1 MKKTMTL
8 GVLILGWVFAA
19 QAEGG
24 KIKGYM
30 FGDYY
35 YVLAA
40 DEADAKQPHKRNAFQ
55 FRRLYFTYQKDIA
68 ADFAIR
74 FRLEAKDAGFAQGA
88 KMEPFVKH
96 GYLQWKKGLGDADV
110 YLGLSGTPTWAVAE
124 KVWGYRSIAK
134 TVLDWNKIGSS
145 ADLGAALKGAAGQL
159 SYHLMVGNGPGQ
171 KPEDDHGKKF
181 YGSLSFKAVDRLV
194 LEGYADFNARPAG
207 RNERTFKGFVGWQG
221 AKGKVGLEAFS
232 RTNEQAGAGGEDQV
246 IDGVSAFG
254 SLPLS
259 AAFKGFG
266 RVDAVSYDAEDT
278 TDLLFIAGLDYSPAT
293 DVHLMPNVLIESP
306 DGRGCQCPRTA
317 DLFLQILA
325 LL

>member
-1 MKKTMTL
+1 MKKMMTL

-24 KIKGYM
+24 KIKGVM
-30 FGDYY
+30 FGEYY

-40 DEADAKQPHKRNAFQ
+40 DEADTKQPSKRNAFR
-55 FRRLYFTYQKDIA
+55 FRRLYFTYQKDVA
-68 ADFAIR
+68 TDFAIR

-96 GYLQWKKGLGDADV
+96 GYLQWKKGLGDADI

-159 SYHLMVGNGPGQ
+159 NYHLMVGNGPGQ

-181 YGSLSFKAVDRLV
+181 YGSLSFKAADRLI
-194 LEGYADFNARPAG
+194 LEGYADFNARAAG

-221 AKGKVGLEAFS
+221 AKSKVGLEAFS

-246 IDGVSAFG
+246 LTGISAFG

-259 AAFKGFG
+259 AALKGFG
-266 RVDAVSYDAEDT
+266 RFDAVSHDAEDT
-278 TDLLFIAGLDYSPAT
+278 TDLLFIAGLDYAAAPA
-293 DVHLMPNVLIESP
+293 VHLMPNVIVESST
-306 DGRGCQCPRTA
+306 GRDANVQGRLTFFCK
-317 DLFLQILA
+317 F
-325 LL
+325 

>member
-1 MKKTMTL
+1 MKRTMTL

-19 QAEGG
+19 QAAEGT
-24 KIKGYM
+24 INGYM

-40 DEADAKQPHKRNAFQ
+40 DEADAKQPHKRNAFR
-55 FRRLYFTYQKDIA
+55 FRRVYFTYQKAIA
-68 ADFAIR
+68 TDFAVR
-74 FRLEAKDAGFAQGA
+74 FRLEATDTGFGEDA
-88 KMEPFVKH
+88 KMEPFLKH
-96 GYLQWKKGLGDADV
+96 GYLQWKQGLGDADL

-145 ADLGAALKGAAGQL
+145 ADLGAALKGSAGQL
-159 SYHLMVGNGPGQ
+159 RYHLMVGNGPGQ

-181 YGSLSFKAVDRLV
+181 YGSLSFKAADRLV

-221 AKGKVGLEAFS
+221 AKGKAGLEVFS
-232 RTNEQAGAGGEDQV
+232 RTHERAGDSDEDHV
-246 IDGVSAFG
+246 ITGVSAFG

-259 AAFKGFG
+259 AVLKGFG
-266 RVDAVSYDAEDT
+266 RIDAVARDAEDT
-278 TDLLFIAGLDYSPAT
+278 TDWLFIAGLDYSPAT
-293 DVHLMPNVLIESP
+293 DVHLMPNAIVEAP
-306 DGRGCQCPRTA
+306 AGHDANVQGRLT
-317 DLFLQILA
+317 FFYKF
-325 LL
+325 

>member
-8 GVLILGWVFAA
+8 GILILGWVFAA

-24 KIKGYM
+24 TIKGVM
-30 FGDYY
+30 FGEYY
-35 YVLAA
+35 YILAA
-40 DEADAKQPHKRNAFQ
+40 DETDAKQPRKRNAFQ

-68 ADFAIR
+68 TDFAIR

-96 GYLQWKKGLGDADV
+96 GYLQWKKGLGNADV

-145 ADLGAALKGAAGQL
+145 ADLGAALKGTAGQL
-159 SYHLMVGNGPGQ
+159 NYHLMVGNGPGQ

-181 YGSLSFKAVDRLV
+181 YGSLSFKAADQLI
-194 LEGYADFNARPAG
+194 LEGYADFNAKPAG

-221 AKGKVGLEAFS
+221 AKGKVGLEVFS
-232 RTNEQAGAGGEDQV
+232 RTNELAGDNGEDQV
-246 IDGVSAFG
+246 IDGISAFG
-254 SLPLS
+254 LLPLS
-259 AAFKGFG
+259 AALKGFG
-266 RVDAVSYDAEDT
+266 RFDAVSHDAEDDR
-278 TDLLFIAGLDYSPAT
+278 DLLFIAGLDYAAAKA
-293 DVHLMPNVLIESP
+293 VHLMPNVIVESSTSR
-306 DGRGCQCPRTA
+306 DANVQGRLTFFCK
-317 DLFLQILA
+317 F
-325 LL
+325 

>member
-19 QAEGG
+19 RAEGG
-24 KIKGYM
+24 TIKGVM
-30 FGDYY
+30 FGEYY
-35 YVLAA
+35 YILAA
-40 DEADAKQPHKRNAFQ
+40 DETDAKQPRKRNAFR

-68 ADFAIR
+68 TDFAIR

-96 GYLQWKKGLGDADV
+96 GYLQWKKGLGDADI

-181 YGSLSFKAVDRLV
+181 YGSLSFKAAERLV
-194 LEGYADFNARPAG
+194 LEGYADFNAKPAG

-221 AKGKVGLEAFS
+221 AKGKVGLEVFS
-232 RTNEQAGAGGEDQV
+232 RTNELAGDNGEDQV
-246 IDGVSAFG
+246 ITGVSAFG

-259 AAFKGFG
+259 AALKGFG
-266 RVDAVSYDAEDT
+266 RFDAVSHDAEDDR
-278 TDLLFIAGLDYSPAT
+278 DLLFIAGLDYAAAKA
-293 DVHLMPNVLIESP
+293 VHLMPNVIVESST
-306 DGRGCQCPRTA
+306 GRDANVQGRLTFFCK
-317 DLFLQILA
+317 F
-325 LL
+325 

>member
-19 QAEGG
+19 RAEGG
-24 KIKGYM
+24 TIKGVM
-30 FGDYY
+30 FGEYY
-35 YVLAA
+35 YILAA
-40 DEADAKQPHKRNAFQ
+40 DETDAKQPRKRNAFR

-68 ADFAIR
+68 TDFAIR

-96 GYLQWKKGLGDADV
+96 GYLQWKKGLGDADI

-145 ADLGAALKGAAGQL
+145 ADLGAALKGTAGQL
-159 SYHLMVGNGPGQ
+159 NYHLMVGNGPGQ

-181 YGSLSFKAVDRLV
+181 YGSLSFKAADRLI
-194 LEGYADFNARPAG
+194 LEGYADFNAKPAG

-221 AKGKVGLEAFS
+221 AKGKVGLEVFS
-232 RTNEQAGAGGEDQV
+232 RTNELAGDNGEDQV

-266 RVDAVSYDAEDT
+266 RVDAVSHDAEDDR
-278 TDLLFIAGLDYSPAT
+278 DLLFIAGLDYAAVKA
-293 DVHLMPNVLIESP
+293 VHLMPNVIVESST
-306 DGRGCQCPRTA
+306 GRDANVQGRLTFFCK
-317 DLFLQILA
+317 F
-325 LL
+325 

>member
-1 MKKTMTL
+1 MKKMMTL

-19 QAEGG
+19 RAEGG
-24 KIKGYM
+24 TIKGVM
-30 FGDYY
+30 FVEYY
-35 YVLAA
+35 YILAA
-40 DEADAKQPHKRNAFQ
+40 DEADTKQPLKRNAFQ
-55 FRRLYFTYQKDIA
+55 FRRMYFTYQKDVA
-68 ADFAIR
+68 TDFAIR
-74 FRLEAKDAGFAQGA
+74 FRLEAKDAGFAQGS

-96 GYLQWKKGLGDADV
+96 GYLQWKKGLGDADI

-124 KVWGYRSIAK
+124 KVWGYRSVAK

-171 KPEDDHGKKF
+171 KSEDDHGKKF
-181 YGSLSFKAVDRLV
+181 YGSLSFKAADRLI

-221 AKGKVGLEAFS
+221 AKSKVGLEAFS

-246 IDGVSAFG
+246 LTGVSAFG
-254 SLPLS
+254 SLPLG

-266 RVDAVSYDAEDT
+266 RFDAISHDAEDT
-278 TDLLFIAGLDYSPAT
+278 TDLLFITGLDYSAAKA
-293 DVHLMPNVLIESP
+293 VHLMPNVIVESSS
-306 DGRGCQCPRTA
+306 DRDANVQGRLTFFCK
-317 DLFLQILA
+317 F
-325 LL
+325 

>member
-19 QAEGG
+19 RAEGG
-24 KIKGYM
+24 TIKGVM
-30 FGDYY
+30 FGEYY
-35 YVLAA
+35 YMLAA
-40 DEADAKQPHKRNAFQ
+40 DETDAKQPRQRNAFR

-68 ADFAIR
+68 TDFAIR

-181 YGSLSFKAVDRLV
+181 YGSLSFKAAERLV

-221 AKGKVGLEAFS
+221 AKGKVGLEVFS
-232 RTNEQAGAGGEDQV
+232 RTNELAGDNGEDQV
-246 IDGVSAFG
+246 IDGISAFG

-259 AAFKGFG
+259 AALKGFG
-266 RVDAVSYDAEDT
+266 RVDAVSHDAEDDR
-278 TDLLFIAGLDYSPAT
+278 DLLFIAGLDYAAAKA
-293 DVHLMPNVLIESP
+293 VHLMPNVIVESST
-306 DGRGCQCPRTA
+306 GRDANVQGRLTFFCK
-317 DLFLQILA
+317 F
-325 LL
+325 

>member
-1 MKKTMTL
+1 MQKIMTL
-8 GVLILGWVFAA
+8 GVLILGWTFAA
-19 QAEGG
+19 QAAEG
-24 KIKGYM
+24 KLKGYM

-40 DEADAKQPHKRNAFQ
+40 DEADAKQPHKRNAFR
-55 FRRLYFTYQKDIA
+55 FRRVYFTYQKDIA
-68 ADFAIR
+68 TDFAVR

-88 KMEPFVKH
+88 KMEPFLKH
-96 GYLQWKKGLGDADV
+96 GYLQWKQGLGDADI

-145 ADLGAALKGAAGQL
+145 ADLGAALKGTAGQL
-159 SYHLMVGNGPGQ
+159 NYHLMIGNGPGQ

-181 YGSLSFKAVDRLV
+181 YGSLSFKAADRLV

-221 AKGKVGLEAFS
+221 AKGKVGLEVFS

-246 IDGVSAFG
+246 ITGVSAFG

-266 RVDAVSYDAEDT
+266 RVDAVARDAED
-278 TDLLFIAGLDYSPAT
+278 DRDWLFIAGLDYSPAT
-293 DVHLMPNVLIESP
+293 AVHLMPNAIVESP
-306 DGRGCQCPRTA
+306 AGEDANVQGRLT
-317 DLFLQILA
+317 FFYKF
-325 LL
+325 

>member
-1 MKKTMTL
+1 MKKMMTL

-19 QAEGG
+19 RAEGG
-24 KIKGYM
+24 TIKGVM
-30 FGDYY
+30 FGEYY
-35 YVLAA
+35 YILAA
-40 DEADAKQPHKRNAFQ
+40 DEADTKQPLKRNAFQ

-68 ADFAIR
+68 TDFAIR
-74 FRLEAKDAGFAQGA
+74 FRLEAKDAGFAQGS

-96 GYLQWKKGLGDADV
+96 GYLQWKKGLGDADI

-124 KVWGYRSIAK
+124 KVWGYRSVAK

-145 ADLGAALKGAAGQL
+145 ADLGAALKGAAGRL

-171 KPEDDHGKKF
+171 KSEDDHGKKF
-181 YGSLSFKAVDRLV
+181 YGSLSFKAADRLI

-221 AKGKVGLEAFS
+221 AKSKVGLEAFS

-246 IDGVSAFG
+246 LTGVSAFG
-254 SLPLS
+254 SLPLG

-266 RVDAVSYDAEDT
+266 RFDAISHDAEDT
-278 TDLLFIAGLDYSPAT
+278 TDLLFITGLDYSAAKA
-293 DVHLMPNVLIESP
+293 VHLMPNVIVESSS
-306 DGRGCQCPRTA
+306 DRDANVQGRLTFFCK
-317 DLFLQILA
+317 F
-325 LL
+325 

>member
-19 QAEGG
+19 RAEGG
-24 KIKGYM
+24 TIKGVM
-30 FGDYY
+30 FGEYY
-35 YVLAA
+35 YILAA
-40 DEADAKQPHKRNAFQ
+40 DETDAKQPRKRNAFQ

-181 YGSLSFKAVDRLV
+181 YGSLSFKAADRLI

-221 AKGKVGLEAFS
+221 ARGSAGLEVFS
-232 RTNEQAGAGGEDQV
+232 RTNELAGDNGDDHV
-246 IDGVSAFG
+246 ITGVSAFG

-266 RVDAVSYDAEDT
+266 RVDAVSHDAEDDR
-278 TDLLFIAGLDYSPAT
+278 DLLFIAGLDYAAAKA
-293 DVHLMPNVLIESP
+293 VHLMPNVIVESST
-306 DGRGCQCPRTA
+306 GRDANVQGRLTFFCK
-317 DLFLQILA
+317 F
-325 LL
+325 

>member
-1 MKKTMTL
+1 MKKTMAFVTL
-8 GVLILGWVFAA
+8 TLGWVFAA
-19 QAEGG
+19 QAAEG
-24 KIKGYM
+24 KLKGLM

-40 DEADAKQPHKRNAFQ
+40 DEADAKQPRKRNAFR

-68 ADFAIR
+68 TDFAVR
-74 FRLEAKDAGFAQGA
+74 FRLEAKDAGFGEDA
-88 KMEPFVKH
+88 KMEPFLKH
-96 GYLQWKKGLGDADV
+96 GYLQWKEGLGDADI

-159 SYHLMVGNGPGQ
+159 RYHLMVGNGPGQ

-181 YGSLSFKAVDRLV
+181 YGSLSFKAADRLV

-221 AKGKVGLEAFS
+221 ARSSAGLEVFS
-232 RTNEQAGAGGEDQV
+232 RTHERAGDNGDDHV
-246 IDGVSAFG
+246 ITGVSAFG

-259 AAFKGFG
+259 AGFKGFG
-266 RVDAVSYDAEDT
+266 RVDAVARDAAGT
-278 TDLLFIAGLDYSPAT
+278 SDLLFITGLDYAAAT

-306 DGRGCQCPRTA
+306 DGEDANVQGRLT
-317 DLFLQILA
+317 FFYKF
-325 LL
+325 

>member
-1 MKKTMTL
+1 MKKMMTL

-19 QAEGG
+19 QAQEG
-24 KIKGYM
+24 KIKGVM
-30 FGDYY
+30 FGEYY
-35 YVLAA
+35 YILAA
-40 DEADAKQPHKRNAFQ
+40 DETDAKQPRKRNAFR

-68 ADFAIR
+68 TDFAIR

-96 GYLQWKKGLGDADV
+96 GYLQWKKGPGDADI

-159 SYHLMVGNGPGQ
+159 NYHLMVGNGPGQ

-181 YGSLSFKAVDRLV
+181 YGSLSFKAADRLI
-194 LEGYADFNARPAG
+194 LEGYADFNAKPAG

-246 IDGVSAFG
+246 ITGVSAFG

-266 RVDAVSYDAEDT
+266 RFDAVSYDAEDDR
-278 TDLLFIAGLDYSPAT
+278 DLLFIAGLDYAAAKA
-293 DVHLMPNVLIESP
+293 VHLMPNVLVESST
-306 DGRGCQCPRTA
+306 GRDANVQSRLTFFCK
-317 DLFLQILA
+317 F
-325 LL
+325 

>member
-24 KIKGYM
+24 KIKGVM
-30 FGDYY
+30 FGEYY

-40 DEADAKQPHKRNAFQ
+40 DGTDAKQPRKRNAFR

-68 ADFAIR
+68 TDFAIR

-96 GYLQWKKGLGDADV
+96 GYLQWKKGLGDADI
-110 YLGLSGTPTWAVAE
+110 YLGLSGTPIWAVAE

-181 YGSLSFKAVDRLV
+181 YGSLSFKTADRLI
-194 LEGYADFNARPAG
+194 LEGYADFNAKPAG

-221 AKGKVGLEAFS
+221 AKGAAGVEVFS
-232 RTNEQAGAGGEDQV
+232 RTHERAGAGGEDQV
-246 IDGVSAFG
+246 ITGISTFG

-266 RVDAVSYDAEDT
+266 RFDAVSHDAEDDR
-278 TDLLFIAGLDYSPAT
+278 DLLFIAGLDYAAAKA
-293 DVHLMPNVLIESP
+293 VHLMPNVIVESST
-306 DGRGCQCPRTA
+306 GRDANVQGRLTFFCK
-317 DLFLQILA
+317 F
-325 LL
+325 

>member
-1 MKKTMTL
+1 MQKMMAL

-19 QAEGG
+19 RAEGG
-24 KIKGYM
+24 KLKGYM

-40 DEADAKQPHKRNAFQ
+40 DEADVKQPHKRNAFR
-55 FRRLYFTYQKDIA
+55 FRRVYFTYQKDIA
-68 ADFAIR
+68 TDFAVR
-74 FRLEAKDAGFAQGA
+74 FRLEAKDAGFGEDA
-88 KMEPFVKH
+88 KMEPFLKH
-96 GYLQWKKGLGDADV
+96 GYLQWKQGLGDADI

-124 KVWGYRSIAK
+124 KVWGYRSVAK
-134 TVLDWNKIGSS
+134 TVLDWNKFGSS

-159 SYHLMVGNGPGQ
+159 RYHLMVGNGPGQ

-181 YGSLSFKAVDRLV
+181 YGSLSFKAADRLV

-221 AKGKVGLEAFS
+221 AKGKAGLEVFS
-232 RTNEQAGAGGEDQV
+232 RTHERAGDSDEDHV
-246 IDGVSAFG
+246 ITGVSAFG

-266 RVDAVSYDAEDT
+266 RVDAVARDAEDT
-278 TDLLFIAGLDYSPAT
+278 TDWLFIAGLDYSAAAT
-293 DVHLMPNVLIESP
+293 VHLMPNVLIESP
-306 DGRGCQCPRTA
+306 DGRDANVQGRLT
-317 DLFLQILA
+317 FFYKF
-325 LL
+325 

>member
-8 GVLILGWVFAA
+8 GVLILGWVFVAR
-19 QAEGG
+19 AEGG
-24 KIKGYM
+24 TIKGVM
-30 FGDYY
+30 FGEYY
-35 YVLAA
+35 YILAA
-40 DEADAKQPHKRNAFQ
+40 DETDAKQPRKRNAFR

-68 ADFAIR
+68 TDFAIR

-96 GYLQWKKGLGDADV
+96 GYLQWKKGLGDTDV

-181 YGSLSFKAVDRLV
+181 YGSLSFKAAERLV

-207 RNERTFKGFVGWQG
+207 RNERTFKGFVGWRG
-221 AKGKVGLEAFS
+221 AKSKVGLEVFS
-232 RTNEQAGAGGEDQV
+232 RTNELAGDNGEDQV
-246 IDGVSAFG
+246 ITGISAFG

-259 AAFKGFG
+259 AASKGFG
-266 RVDAVSYDAEDT
+266 RFDAVSHDAEDNR
-278 TDLLFIAGLDYSPAT
+278 DLLFIAGLDYAAAKA
-293 DVHLMPNVLIESP
+293 VHLMPNVIVESST
-306 DGRGCQCPRTA
+306 GRDANVQGRLTFFCK
-317 DLFLQILA
+317 F
-325 LL
+325 

>member
-19 QAEGG
+19 RAEGG
-24 KIKGYM
+24 TIKGVM
-30 FGDYY
+30 FGEYY
-35 YVLAA
+35 YILAA
-40 DEADAKQPHKRNAFQ
+40 DETDAKQPRKRNAFQ

-74 FRLEAKDAGFAQGA
+74 FRLEAKDAGFAQGS

-181 YGSLSFKAVDRLV
+181 YGSLSFKAADRLI
-194 LEGYADFNARPAG
+194 LEGYADFNAKPAG

-246 IDGVSAFG
+246 ITGVSAFG

-266 RVDAVSYDAEDT
+266 RFDAVSYDAEDT

-293 DVHLMPNVLIESP
+293 DVHLMPNMLIESP
-306 DGRGCQCPRTA
+306 DGHDANVQGRLT
-317 DLFLQILA
+317 FFYKF
-325 LL
+325 

>member
-19 QAEGG
+19 RAEGG
-24 KIKGYM
+24 TIKGVM
-30 FGDYY
+30 FGEYY
-35 YVLAA
+35 YILAA
-40 DEADAKQPHKRNAFQ
+40 DETDAKQPRKRNAFQ

-74 FRLEAKDAGFAQGA
+74 FRLEAKDAGFAQGS

-96 GYLQWKKGLGDADV
+96 GYLQWKEGLGDADV

-181 YGSLSFKAVDRLV
+181 YGSLSFKAADRLI
-194 LEGYADFNARPAG
+194 LEGYADFNAKPAG

-246 IDGVSAFG
+246 ITGVSAFG
-254 SLPLS
+254 SLPLG

-266 RVDAVSYDAEDT
+266 RFDAVSHDAEDDR
-278 TDLLFIAGLDYSPAT
+278 DLLFIAGLDYAAAKA
-293 DVHLMPNVLIESP
+293 VHLMPNVIVESST
-306 DGRGCQCPRTA
+306 GRDANVQGRLTFFCK
-317 DLFLQILA
+317 F
-325 LL
+325 

>member
-1 MKKTMTL
+1 MKKMMTL

-19 QAEGG
+19 RAEGG
-24 KIKGYM
+24 TIKGVM
-30 FGDYY
+30 FGEYY
-35 YVLAA
+35 YILAA
-40 DEADAKQPHKRNAFQ
+40 DEADTKQPLKRNAFQ
-55 FRRLYFTYQKDIA
+55 FRRMYFTYQKDIA
-68 ADFAIR
+68 TDFAIR
-74 FRLEAKDAGFAQGA
+74 FRLEAKDAGFAQGS

-96 GYLQWKKGLGDADV
+96 GYLQWKKGLGDADI

-124 KVWGYRSIAK
+124 KVWGYRSVAK

-171 KPEDDHGKKF
+171 KSEDDHGKKF
-181 YGSLSFKAVDRLV
+181 YGSLSLKAADRLI

-221 AKGKVGLEAFS
+221 AKSKVGLEAFS

-246 IDGVSAFG
+246 LTGVSAFG
-254 SLPLS
+254 SLPLG

-266 RVDAVSYDAEDT
+266 RFDAISHDAEDT
-278 TDLLFIAGLDYSPAT
+278 TDLLFITGLDYSAAKA
-293 DVHLMPNVLIESP
+293 VHLMPNVIVESSS
-306 DGRGCQCPRTA
+306 DRDANVQGRLTFFCK
-317 DLFLQILA
+317 F
-325 LL
+325 

>member
-1 MKKTMTL
+1 MQKIMTL
-8 GVLILGWVFAA
+8 GVLILGWTYAA
-19 QAEGG
+19 QAAEG
-24 KIKGYM
+24 KLKGYM

-40 DEADAKQPHKRNAFQ
+40 DEADDKQPHKRNAFR
-55 FRRLYFTYQKDIA
+55 FRRVYFTYQKDIA
-68 ADFAIR
+68 ADFAVR
-74 FRLEAKDAGFAQGA
+74 FRLEAKDAGFDQDA
-88 KMEPFVKH
+88 KMEPFLKH
-96 GYLQWKKGLGDADV
+96 GYLQWKEGIGDADI

-159 SYHLMVGNGPGQ
+159 NYHLMVGNGPGQ

-181 YGSLSFKAVDRLV
+181 YGSLSFKAADRLV

-221 AKGKVGLEAFS
+221 AKGKVGLEVFS
-232 RTNEQAGAGGEDQV
+232 RTNELAGDNGEDQV

-259 AAFKGFG
+259 AALKGFG
-266 RVDAVSYDAEDT
+266 RVDAVGYDAED
-278 TDLLFIAGLDYSPAT
+278 DRDWLFIAGLDYSPAT
-293 DVHLMPNVLIESP
+293 AVHLMPNVLIESP
-306 DGRGCQCPRTA
+306 ADEDANVQGRLT
-317 DLFLQILA
+317 FFYKF
-325 LL
+325 

>member
-19 QAEGG
+19 RAEGG
-24 KIKGYM
+24 TIKGVM
-30 FGDYY
+30 FGEYY
-35 YVLAA
+35 YILAA
-40 DEADAKQPHKRNAFQ
+40 DEADAKQPHKRNAFR

-181 YGSLSFKAVDRLV
+181 YGSLSFKAADRLV

-221 AKGKVGLEAFS
+221 AKGAAGVEVFS
-232 RTNEQAGAGGEDQV
+232 RTNEQAGDGGEDQV
-246 IDGVSAFG
+246 ITGVSAFG

-266 RVDAVSYDAEDT
+266 RVDAVARDAEDT
-278 TDLLFIAGLDYSPAT
+278 TDWLFIAGLDYSAAAT
-293 DVHLMPNVLIESP
+293 VHLMPNVLIESP
-306 DGRGCQCPRTA
+306 DGRDANVQGRLT
-317 DLFLQILA
+317 FFYKF
-325 LL
+325 

>member
-1 MKKTMTL
+1 MKKMMTL

-24 KIKGYM
+24 KIKGVM
-30 FGDYY
+30 FYDYY
-35 YVLAA
+35 HVLAT
-40 DEADAKQPHKRNAFQ
+40 DETDAKQPRKRNAFR

-68 ADFAIR
+68 TDFAIR

-96 GYLQWKKGLGDADV
+96 GYLQWKEGLGDADV

-159 SYHLMVGNGPGQ
+159 NYHLMVGNGPGQ

-181 YGSLSFKAVDRLV
+181 YGSLSFKAADRLI

-221 AKGKVGLEAFS
+221 AKGKAGLEIFS

-246 IDGVSAFG
+246 ITGVSAFG

-266 RVDAVSYDAEDT
+266 RVDAVGYDAEDT
-278 TDLLFIAGLDYSPAT
+278 SDLLFLTGLDYAAAT
-293 DVHLMPNVLIESP
+293 NVHLMPNVLIESP
-306 DGRGCQCPRTA
+306 TGRDANVQGRLT
-317 DLFLQILA
+317 FYYKF
-325 LL
+325 

>member
-1 MKKTMTL
+1 MKKMMTL

-24 KIKGYM
+24 KIKGVM
-30 FGDYY
+30 FYDYY
-35 YVLAA
+35 HVLAA
-40 DEADAKQPHKRNAFQ
+40 DETDAKQPRKRNAFR

-68 ADFAIR
+68 TDFAIR
-74 FRLEAKDAGFAQGA
+74 LRLEAKDAGFAQGA

-96 GYLQWKKGLGDADV
+96 GYLQWKKGLGDADI

-181 YGSLSFKAVDRLV
+181 YGSLSFKAAERLI
-194 LEGYADFNARPAG
+194 LEGYADFNAKPAG

-221 AKGKVGLEAFS
+221 AKSKVGLEAFS

-246 IDGVSAFG
+246 ITGVSAFG
-254 SLPLS
+254 SLPLN

-266 RVDAVSYDAEDT
+266 RFDAVSYDDEDT
-278 TDLLFIAGLDYSPAT
+278 TDLLFIAGLDYAAAKA
-293 DVHLMPNVLIESP
+293 VHLMPNVIVESST
-306 DGRGCQCPRTA
+306 GRDANVQGRLTFFCK
-317 DLFLQILA
+317 F
-325 LL
+325 